1 MDKTSSRTK
10 PGRLCLLDCGTSFF
24 LLSMIFW
31 NSLKCKYVVIQGFL
45 GYSAIC
51 IYSTTSTTPKKIS
64 KDINN
69 VHKREKDINAAD
81 SIPAQI

>member
-1 MDKTSSRTK
+1 
-10 PGRLCLLDCGTSFF
+10 
-24 LLSMIFW
+24 MIFW

-81 SIPAQI
+81 SIPAQIYLAANHNFLKEYLHNKFDRLANY